1 MKTNNT
7 FKKQCNQ
14 YKDEIKGQAI
24 RVLGH
29 PYIIFGVGQQT
40 ILLKG
45 LAPKGLS
52 TKAGDCRIYI
62 KWGEVSKDLMDAV
75 TEHFPEEQN
84 FEEEKEDYVEML
96 LRLEQEQQEE
106 ETKA

>member
-1 MKTNNT
+1 MSNNV
-7 FKKQCNQ
+7 FKKQCNK
-14 YKDEIKGQAI
+14 YKNEIKGQAI
-24 RVLGH
+24 RVLGR

-75 TEHFPEEQN
+75 TEHFPNKQD
-84 FEEEKEDYVEML
+84 FEEEKEDYVQTL
-96 LRLEQEQQEE
+96 LKMQNEE
-106 ETKA
+106 AEV